1 MAKKD
6 MGMGMCPMCHSDPC
20 KCMGSGW
27 VCALWGVVAAVLGL
41 LMIWPKG
48 WFTFEH
54 SFGLLVFL
62 CALKMLWWGFKGM
75 K

>member
-1 MAKKD
+1 MAKKETS
-6 MGMGMCPMCHSDPC
+6 MGGMCPGCHCNPC
-20 KCMGSGW
+20 KCMGMGW
-27 VCALWGVVAAVLGL
+27 FKAVCGLIAVVLGL

-62 CALKMLWWGFKGM
+62 FGLKMIWWGFKH
-75 K
+75 